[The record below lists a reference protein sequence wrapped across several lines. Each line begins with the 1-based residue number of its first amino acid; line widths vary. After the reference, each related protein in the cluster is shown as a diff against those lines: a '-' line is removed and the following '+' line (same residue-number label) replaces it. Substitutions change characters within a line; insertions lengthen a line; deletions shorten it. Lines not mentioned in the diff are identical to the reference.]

1 MTDAVPS
8 PQSKAY
14 FTRSPSGSDDLV
26 EKLYGIPEEPVDGP
40 EGVSGVVGG
49 LFPPETTG
57 PVMETLSGFDQ
68 PESIPRLSVAFTRR
82 LKTFIAPDGTVHLW
96 ETLTAISGLTKLVVE
111 AVPSPQSKVYFT

>member
-1 MTDAVPS
+1 MTDTVPS
-8 PQSKAY
+8 PQSKVY

-26 EKLYGIPEEPVDGP
+26 EKLYNIPEEPVVGP

-49 LFPPETTG
+49 LLPLETAG
-57 PVMETLSGFDQ
+57 PVMATFNGFDQ

-96 ETLTAISGLTKLVVE
+96 KTLTALS
-111 AVPSPQSKVYFT
+111 